1 MTEIER
7 IKLER
12 DQAVAA
18 LRLIVEAGT
27 DLFKLI
33 DAIYAVRTL
42 LTKL

>member
-1 MTEIER
+1 MTEAEKT
-7 IKLER
+7 KLER

-18 LRLIVEAGT
+18 LRLIMEAGH

-33 DAIYAVRTL
+33 DALHAARTL